1 MTFELPDLPYAEDA
15 LEPVISAETIRYHYG
30 KHHQAYVNNLNRLT
44 ADTTQAEESLEA
56 LITTSEGA
64 VFNNAAQVWNH
75 SFYWQCMT
83 PNGAA
88 LADDALAAAINDTF
102 GSLEALKA
110 EFLAAAA
117 GNFGSG
123 WTWLAKNDEGELSIV
138 NTSNADTPL
147 RQGLLPLLTC
157 DVWEHAYYVDYRNNR
172 AQYLEAWWDIV
183 DWSFVQARYSGARP
197 AA

>member
-1 MTFELPDLPYAEDA
+1 MAFELPDLPYAEDA
-15 LEPVISAETIRYHYG
+15 LEPVISAETIGYHYG

-44 ADTTQAEESLEA
+44 EDTAQAEESLEA

-83 PNGAA
+83 PNGIA
-88 LADDALAAAINDTF
+88 LADGALAAAINDGF

-147 RQGLLPLLTC
+147 REGLQPLLTC

-183 DWSFVQARYSGARP
+183 DWVFVQARYSETR
-197 AA
+197 AAA